1 MFGKI
6 LWDRSNKTAYEAQQ
20 NTILEEELH
29 EIYETSLCEVQ
40 NSYQIQQT
48 CYVTEWQQGSM
59 TAMLLHALLF
69 LLQ

>member
-1 MFGKI
+1 MFGKT

-20 NTILEEELH
+20 NTRLEEELH

-40 NSYQIQQT
+40 NQIQQT

-59 TAMLLHALLF
+59 TAMLLHVLLF
-69 LLQ
+69 WLQ